1 MKIFDSFRFFNEL
14 EILEIRFNIL
24 YDVVDYFVI
33 TESPYTTMGDSKPL
47 YYWENR
53 DRFLN
58 LMIKLFIM

>member
-33 TESPYTTMGDSKPL
+33 TESPYTTMGDSKPQSIAFPL
-47 YYWENR
+47 GHKT
-53 DRFLN
+53 N
-58 LMIKLFIM
+58 LHLLMCSK